1 MLEEQELA
9 DQDFVYR
16 QKNVCGNTDSI
27 LGYHAETDTWRTAQ
41 EYRPTLSQFIYVV
54 RILAL
59 ERAAPPPQDAR
70 TETGDTK
77 GAVKEYWRLHLH
89 DGADTFF
96 TEAQSLRCYAKVVA
110 ADFYG
115 HPSILW
121 SEHRRQLQYK
131 GDWID
136 LDRLRRWYHGLLAQA
151 ETMLDEEIIFT
162 DAERREVHD
171 PAPA

>member
-1 MLEEQELA
+1 
-9 DQDFVYR
+9 
-16 QKNVCGNTDSI
+16 
-27 LGYHAETDTWRTAQ
+27 
-41 EYRPTLSQFIYVV
+41 
-54 RILAL
+54 
-59 ERAAPPPQDAR
+59 
-70 TETGDTK
+70 
-77 GAVKEYWRLHLH
+77 LHLH

-110 ADFYG
+110 ADCYG

-151 ETMLDEEIIFT
+151 ETMLDEELIFT